1 MSAVSRRPAS
11 APGLVELAPRHKLG
25 LLLTNPVLLAAGV
38 VGYGDAALPG
48 LELGRLG
55 GFVTAPVS
63 RRPWR
68 GDLPQVVETPGG
80 LLWRRGLWNPGVRV
94 VVRDYASLWRR
105 SRAPVIVHLAGD
117 DPDELASVASTLES
131 TPGVAG
137 LELDLLSAYHDEAG
151 NLEEAVEQVQAVRS
165 AADLP
170 ILARL
175 PVSTSDEAVQAL
187 VDLGAVDALVL
198 AQPPAGL
205 RYDVASE
212 AQISGQLHGR
222 SLAPLIAARV
232 ADLAGWVGVP
242 LLACGGVHSVDDA
255 LGYLAVGAAAVQI
268 DTAVWVDPRLPGRV
282 VAAVE
287 GGGRSI
293 TANGKQRMVNGEW

>member
-1 MSAVSRRPAS
+1 VSRRPAS

-205 RYDVASE
+205 RYDVASG
-212 AQISGQLHGR
+212 AQISGQLHSR
-222 SLAPLIAARV
+222 ALAPLIAARV

-242 LLACGGVHSVDDA
+242 LIACGGVHSVDDA

-282 VAAVE
+282 VAAVA
-287 GGGRSI
+287 GGEVS
-293 TANGKQRMVNGEW
+293 QRMGNSEW